1 MSREYN
7 VKQVSTGQ
15 IVATGVASV
24 GSQIAHPQNC
34 KTECPYGRN
43 RAFCFPCMLRFLVNR
58 RKEGK
63 YGLRLL
69 LWRTVGSVCIL
80 QNA

>member
-1 MSREYN
+1 MAFVTGWHFLCRNLGGNEMSREYN

-43 RAFCFPCMLRFLVNR
+43 RAFCFPCMA
-58 RKEGK
+58 K
-63 YGLRLL
+63 
-69 LWRTVGSVCIL
+69 IL
-80 QNA
+80 SEQKKRG